1 MNNQTINIILV
12 FLFALTCTATAQFDR
27 NDEMTNFYER
37 NLSGPRLGITFIPGS
52 GELATKLNEMGI
64 GSSLSQFGWHFE
76 WQVVPKYQG
85 PSFVIELIPLIAGVE
100 YGKVVPTVTLAM
112 GIRLPSG
119 FEFGMGPNV
128 LFGGEKGV
136 NPALVVAVGKSFNY
150 SGVSIPINLVLTTSP
165 SGNRYSL
172 IFGYAIGDM

>member
-1 MNNQTINIILV
+1 
-12 FLFALTCTATAQFDR
+12 
-27 NDEMTNFYER
+27 MTNFYER